1 MIFRKSE
8 NLLESHFRK
17 FGTTAEVGT
26 IFVPCHT
33 NQLILLKHLAYLP
46 FGIIFHPID
55 LLLHLVEWI
64 YSTIS

>member
-1 MIFRKSE
+1 MYSAMVGEIPF
-8 NLLESHFRK
+8 
-17 FGTTAEVGT
+17 TEVGT

-55 LLLHLVEWI
+55 LLLPLVEWI

>member
-8 NLLESHFRK
+8 SLVEFHFRK

-33 NQLILLKHLAYLP
+33 QQQILLKHLAYLP

-55 LLLHLVEWI
+55 LLLPLVEWL

>member
-8 NLLESHFRK
+8 SLVEFHFRK

-33 NQLILLKHLAYLP
+33 NQQILLKHLAYLP

-55 LLLHLVEWI
+55 LLLPLVEWI

>member
-8 NLLESHFRK
+8 NLVESHFRK

-46 FGIIFHPID
+46 FGIFFHPM
-55 LLLHLVEWI
+55 I
-64 YSTIS
+64 YCSIFFNGFIV

>member
-8 NLLESHFRK
+8 NLVESHFRK

-33 NQLILLKHLAYLP
+33 NQLILLKHLAYLL
-46 FGIIFHPID
+46 FGIFFHPM
-55 LLLHLVEWI
+55 I
-64 YSTIS
+64 YCSLFF

>member
-8 NLLESHFRK
+8 SLVEFHFRK

-26 IFVPCHT
+26 ICVPCHT
-33 NQLILLKHLAYLP
+33 NQQILLKHLAYLP
-46 FGIIFHPID
+46 FGIIFHPIH
-55 LLLHLVEWI
+55 LLLPIVEWV